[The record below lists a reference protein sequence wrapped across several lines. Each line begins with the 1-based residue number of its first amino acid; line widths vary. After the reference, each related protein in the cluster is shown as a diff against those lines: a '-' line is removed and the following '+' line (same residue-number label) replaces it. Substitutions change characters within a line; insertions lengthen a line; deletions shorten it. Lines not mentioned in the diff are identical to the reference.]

1 MVRPC
6 LRRLRM
12 GLFRKKGK
20 TADAG
25 GVGQLEDRAVTEADK
40 EPVYKRQVRKADR
53 KGKVSVGDILS
64 FVRQKK
70 EAETPDVFDHVF
82 NGEPS
87 ETGGEYPIVE
97 GQAGG
102 AGTAGGQNIF
112 HSQYEEEEMPKPA
125 ALPANIASAFGISD
139 SLPDDSYG
147 QETDGDVTREDD
159 VPSGEEGGDIF
170 LSQEAEE
177 GQGIADAWDG
187 LGIDGGDTQSL
198 TDDIEDEPT
207 LQDGDAG
214 HDPASCG
221 GEGTG
226 ECGGKASGNI
236 LKRLREKTRW
246 YFHREVGSS
255 DSVDLIYYD
264 ECDLV
269 PKLEDGKFLLG
280 SNKVYVNGELQHWDD
295 VFEIKCMAGSVVEIE
310 TGVGFS
316 IPPFCKLNVVCNSM
330 ADIHYFDPVEFDL
343 DGHRASEPQV
353 VRLVAKEGAYLSK
366 MGRMIEC
373 QVVAL

>member
-1 MVRPC
+1 
-6 LRRLRM
+6 M
-12 GLFRKKGK
+12 GLFKKKGK
-20 TADAG
+20 TANAG
-25 GVGQLEDRAVTEADK
+25 GVGQSEDRAVTEADK

-64 FVRQKK
+64 FVKQKK
-70 EAETPDVFDHVF
+70 EVGTPDVFDHVF

-87 ETGGEYPIVE
+87 ETVREFPIGE
-97 GQAGG
+97 GKAGG
-102 AGTAGGQNIF
+102 AETVGEQNIF
-112 HSQYEEEEMPKPA
+112 HSQYEEEYVPKSA

-139 SLPDDSYG
+139 NLPDEGYDQG
-147 QETDGDVTREDD
+147 TDGDVAKEDG
-159 VPSGEEGGDIF
+159 VSSKEESGGIF

-187 LGIDGGDTQSL
+187 LRIDGGDTPPL
-198 TDDIEDEPT
+198 TDDTGDVPA
-207 LQDGDAG
+207 LQDGDVG
-214 HDPASCG
+214 SDPTSCG
-221 GEGTG
+221 GEGIG
-226 ECGGKASGNI
+226 ECGRKVSGNI
-236 LKRLREKTRW
+236 LKRIREKTKW
-246 YFHREVGSS
+246 YFHREVGSA
-255 DSVDLIYYD
+255 DSVNLIYYD

-269 PKLEDGKFLLG
+269 PKLEDGKFFLG

-310 TGVGFS
+310 TGIGFS

-330 ADIHYFDPVEFDL
+330 AAVHYFDPVEFDL
-343 DGHRASEPQV
+343 DGQRASEPQV
-353 VRLVAKEGAYLSK
+353 VRLVAREGAYLSK